1 MTVSV
6 IVPVYNSEKY
16 LADCIESI
24 MMQRHI
30 DLELLL
36 VDNGSTDRS
45 IDICS
50 EYIKRDNRIRLL
62 NEDKRSPGAAR
73 NRGIQHMKGEYFT
86 FVDSDDYVSTDYI
99 SRMLDCMNRL
109 EVDLVECGAVIMMAS
124 RDVLRNVSH
133 DEFVI
138 ADQKTLS
145 NSVWGK
151 LYKKSVFGDIR
162 FNEDRL
168 GEDISYSR
176 KVKKKGTKCAMC
188 EHCLYGYRAYNET
201 ITRLKPDRKFFKEA
215 KRCSRDELDAK
226 AEELL
231 ASLEYRNEEGTYL
244 KELRKLRKLLRD
256 RDINTERLDT
266 MIRENK
272 KPLFVYHILR
282 LHVLIN
288 SINSA
293 VKIRN
298 GYKYVLD

>member
-1 MTVSV
+1 MTVSI

-45 IDICS
+45 IDICN

-62 NEDKRSPGAAR
+62 KEEKRSPGAAR

-86 FVDSDDYVSTDYI
+86 FVDSDDYVSVDYI
-99 SRMLDCMNRL
+99 SRMLACMKNL
-109 EVDLVECGAVIMMAS
+109 DVDLVECGAVLMTES
-124 RDVLRNVSH
+124 RDILRNVSH

-145 NSVWGK
+145 DTVWGK

-162 FNEDRL
+162 FKEDL
-168 GEDISYSR
+168 MGEDISYSR
-176 KVKKKGTKCAMC
+176 KVKKKGAKCAMC
-188 EHCLYGYRAYNET
+188 EYCLYGFRAYHET
-201 ITRLKPDRKFFKEA
+201 LTRRRPDSQFFKAA
-215 KRCSRDELDAK
+215 KKCSRDELDAK
-226 AEELL
+226 AEELM
-231 ASLEYRNEEGTYL
+231 ASLEYRHEEAVYL
-244 KELRKLRKLLRD
+244 KELKKLRKLMREK
-256 RDINTERLDT
+256 DINTEKLDS

-272 KPLFVYHILR
+272 SSLFVYHILR
-282 LHVLIN
+282 LNILIN
-288 SINSA
+288 SLNAA